1 MIRQSRNK
9 KHRNFLYNHF
19 VKYNHSIS
27 DITITPVQSFPKR
40 KHDSKTEIKKRR
52 LQAEFAWITR
62 LQTAYPLGLN
72 DHIYGQ
78 GNISSSSTNINVFS
92 IRPVIKRKHRSHGKR
107 RNRKL
112 RKKSRISRT
121 LNDLLVIARNGG
133 RHELLHALSSIPV
146 VQLKPILDE
155 AQLAYMKNTD

>member
-1 MIRQSRNK
+1 M
-9 KHRNFLYNHF
+9 F
-19 VKYNHSIS
+19 
-27 DITITPVQSFPKR
+27 
-40 KHDSKTEIKKRR
+40 
-52 LQAEFAWITR
+52 
-62 LQTAYPLGLN
+62 
-72 DHIYGQ
+72 
-78 GNISSSSTNINVFS
+78 FS